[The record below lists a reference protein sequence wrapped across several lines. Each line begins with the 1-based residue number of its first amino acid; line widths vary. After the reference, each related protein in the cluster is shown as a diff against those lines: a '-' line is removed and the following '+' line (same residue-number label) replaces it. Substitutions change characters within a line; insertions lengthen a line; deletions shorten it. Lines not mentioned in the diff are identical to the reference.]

1 MFCVWYSAEQRTL
14 KQQKSM
20 WMNRTTKHTSSD
32 KHTQHDEMSFY
43 NENDTLANIKSSA
56 SAHKT
61 TNETV
66 LRPLD
71 DYTTHINVW
80 SLMQTAIISIAMSR
94 LARRF
99 FLFSSRYIH
108 VFFFGRCV
116 FVCGCT
122 RTWPR
127 LWFFCF
133 CFSLCS
139 PKLQF
144 LCCAHIL
151 FSVFQT
157 RWLRLATS
165 TAAARKRHMKF
176 FHMNNN
182 NHNGNEQNRPHIHI
196 IITTMWGEK
205 KSPLITNNLT
215 VRSV

>member
-1 MFCVWYSAEQRTL
+1 MSINFGYIMFCVWYSAEQRTL

-61 TNETV
+61 TNATV

-99 FLFSSRYIH
+99 FLFSSRFIH
-108 VFFFGRCV
+108 VFFFWSVRVCV
-116 FVCGCT
+116 
-122 RTWPR
+122 W
-127 LWFFCF
+127 LH
-133 CFSLCS
+133 
-139 PKLQF
+139 
-144 LCCAHIL
+144 AHL
-151 FSVFQT
+151 T
-157 RWLRLATS
+157 
-165 TAAARKRHMKF
+165 
-176 FHMNNN
+176 
-182 NHNGNEQNRPHIHI
+182 
-196 IITTMWGEK
+196 
-205 KSPLITNNLT
+205 SPLIFLFLLFAVFPEIAISLLCTYFIFGLSNTLAT
-215 VRSV
+215 FSYVDGGRPKTTHEILPHE

>member
-1 MFCVWYSAEQRTL
+1 
-14 KQQKSM
+14 
-20 WMNRTTKHTSSD
+20 MNRTTKHTSSD

-108 VFFFGRCV
+108 VFSFLVGACLCV
-116 FVCGCT
+116 AA
-122 RTWPR
+122 RA
-127 LWFFCF
+127 LDLA
-133 CFSLCS
+133 SD
-139 PKLQF
+139 
-144 LCCAHIL
+144 
-151 FSVFQT
+151 FSVFAF
-157 RWLRLATS
+157 RCVPRNCNFFVV
-165 TAAARKRHMKF
+165 HMF
-176 FHMNNN
+176 YF
-182 NHNGNEQNRPHIHI
+182 
-196 IITTMWGEK
+196 
-205 KSPLITNNLT
+205 
-215 VRSV
+215 RSFKHVGSV